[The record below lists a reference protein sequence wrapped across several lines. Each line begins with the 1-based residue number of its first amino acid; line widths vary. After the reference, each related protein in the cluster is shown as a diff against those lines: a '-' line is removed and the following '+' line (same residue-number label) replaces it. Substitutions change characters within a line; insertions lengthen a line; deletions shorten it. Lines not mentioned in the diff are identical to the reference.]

1 MKPSWPHVGCTVG
14 NLCHLEI
21 WPVSC
26 QRVNQFSYT
35 ELCRAGFCW
44 ENWKNGDA
52 SGLQCMHHS
61 HKQVFG
67 LKDWAVAGIR
77 DRSRMGV
84 MPFTPTGLLYG
95 PAPIHLCYLL
105 INTKPHW
112 RMPPFQIPAGPPQPL
127 LSVCSFTSALPIKVF
142 RCWIT
147 EMICIKDERKV
158 YILPGVECG
167 SRHNQVHSVLQWSMG
182 VTSPRLGKVLIVLVL
197 VRVWGIITFLAIWQE
212 ATAFF
217 QYTFP
222 TPSSLSLF
230 REVSRSFWGEVGQFR
245 KNTKTTD
252 NWHLKLNSCAKV
264 AQ

>member
-14 NLCHLEI
+14 NLCQLEI

-26 QRVNQFSYT
+26 QRVNRFSYT
-35 ELCRAGFCW
+35 ELCRDGFCW
-44 ENWKNGDA
+44 ENWRNGDT
-52 SGLQCMHHS
+52 SGLQCVHHS

-67 LKDWAVAGIR
+67 LKDWAVAG
-77 DRSRMGV
+77 MGV
-84 MPFTPTGLLYG
+84 MPFTPTDLLYG

-105 INTKPHW
+105 KNLIEECHPFSFLKAHPSLCCLCVHLPQLYQPRCFIAGSLKWSVSRMRRRFIFCQELNVVVGATKCT
-112 RMPPFQIPAGPPQPL
+112 
-127 LSVCSFTSALPIKVF
+127 VCCRGAWESTAQD
-142 RCWIT
+142 W
-147 EMICIKDERKV
+147 
-158 YILPGVECG
+158 
-167 SRHNQVHSVLQWSMG
+167 
-182 VTSPRLGKVLIVLVL
+182 GKMLIVLVL
-197 VRVWGIITFLAIWQE
+197 VRVWGIITFLTIWQE

-245 KNTKTTD
+245 KNTKNAD